1 MKAKHTFEYALLC
14 AKLESN
20 QLDQELT
27 PLELTLFA
35 TGYMKAIEETAAP
48 ELLEALIELE
58 KLTFS
63 LNVEVDGLTAL
74 ALQCCRERVTSAIK
88 KAIGE

>member
-1 MKAKHTFEYALLC
+1 MKTKNTYEYALLC

-48 ELLEALIELE
+48 ELLNALIYALENCTTNLSNTIELP
-58 KLTFS
+58 
-63 LNVEVDGLTAL
+63 
-74 ALQCCRERVTSAIK
+74 REFKSMAQAAIK

>member
-1 MKAKHTFEYALLC
+1 MRTKHTFEYALLC

-35 TGYMKAIEETAAP
+35 TGYMKAIEETSAP
-48 ELLEALIELE
+48 ELLEALIEIV
-58 KLTFS
+58 KLHPYAKGM
-63 LNVEVDGLTAL
+63 DKAQ
-74 ALQCCRERVTSAIK
+74 AAIK